1 MENKIAYFLSH
12 PVQYFSPLLKELS
25 KGVGLKVYYFSNP
38 DIAGNKDKGFG
49 QTVQW
54 DIPLLNG
61 YEYVFLKNYSGH
73 QSLDNHFFDVFN
85 PGIIKILWKEKA
97 KYVIV
102 NGWTYSSTLFA
113 IFFSRLFG
121 KKIWL
126 RAENPFNQEKQKS
139 RKTLLLKKL
148 FLKHILFRFFV
159 DKCLY
164 IGTENKLFFDFY
176 GVRDSKLLFTP
187 YAVDNNFFS
196 QQFDQLKNNPA
207 QIREQLG
214 LPADK
219 KIILF
224 TGKYIDKKRP
234 LDLIMAF
241 QVLNNHNCILVMVG
255 EGELRSS
262 MEQFISREK
271 LEGIYLTG
279 FINQFDISKY
289 YAVADVFVM
298 CSGMGE
304 TWGLSVNEA
313 MNFEKPVIVSKT
325 CGCSTDLVKN
335 GENGFTFPEGDIT
348 KLAHCLAKIL
358 GDEEFAIKAGKKS
371 KEIIGNFSIDVISEN
386 IISAISSEN
395 KE

>member
-1 MENKIAYFLSH
+1 MENKIVYFLSH
-12 PVQYFSPLLKELS
+12 PVQYFSPLLKKLS

-38 DIAGNKDKGFG
+38 NTAESRDKGFG
-49 QTVQW
+49 QKVQW
-54 DIPLLNG
+54 DIPLLDG
-61 YEYVFLKNYSGH
+61 YQYVFLKNYSGRH
-73 QSLDNHFFDVFN
+73 SLDNHFLDVFN
-85 PGIIKILWKEKA
+85 PGVIKTLWNEKA

-102 NGWTYSSTLFA
+102 NGWTYSSTLLA

-139 RKTLLLKKL
+139 KKIL
-148 FLKHILFRFFV
+148 FLKKIFLKYILFRFFV

-164 IGTENKLFFDFY
+164 IGTENKLFFEFY
-176 GVRDSKLLFTP
+176 GVPDSKLLYTP

-196 QQFDQLKNNPA
+196 AQFEQLKNGVL

-214 LPADK
+214 LPAEK

-224 TGKYIDKKRP
+224 TGKYIEKKRP
-234 LDLIMAF
+234 LDLLKAF
-241 QVLNNHNCILVMVG
+241 RLLNNHNYALLMVG
-255 EGELRSS
+255 EGELRLS
-262 MEQFISREK
+262 MEKYIQDENLGNVF
-271 LEGIYLTG
+271 LTG
-279 FINQFDISKY
+279 FINQSDISKY
-289 YAVADVFVM
+289 YAIADVFVM

-325 CGCSTDLVKN
+325 SGCSTDLVIN

-348 KLAHCLAKIL
+348 KLAHCLGKIL
-358 GDEEFAIKAGKKS
+358 GDEEFAIRAGKKS
-371 KEIIGNFSIDVISEN
+371 KEIVGNFSIDIISQN
-386 IISAISSEN
+386 IISSVSSL
-395 KE
+395 